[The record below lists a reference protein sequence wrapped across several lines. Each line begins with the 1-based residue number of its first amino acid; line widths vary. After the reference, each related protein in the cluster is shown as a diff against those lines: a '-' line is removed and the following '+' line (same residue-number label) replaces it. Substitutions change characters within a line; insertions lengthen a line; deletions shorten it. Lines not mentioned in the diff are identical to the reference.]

1 MKRKFAAAVC
11 AALLGLLALAA
22 CTNQRGEAQKPFE
35 HVTAEQVESLFI
47 TTNYY
52 VPDDAKSVTITNKEQ
67 IELMLGAVNE
77 LTIYEEDTSGTVYY
91 GTPVTVCL
99 KQTDGSKLVLS
110 SMSVTGGQTLLYWN
124 EKRYYAEPNSCL
136 SMDNTSLHL
145 LLEYTEICGT

>member
-1 MKRKFAAAVC
+1 MKRKFAAAAC

-22 CTNQRGEAQKPFE
+22 CTGRQGEAQKPFE
-35 HVTAEQVESLFI
+35 DLRAEQVESIFI

-52 VPDDAKSVTITNKEQ
+52 VPDDARSVTITNKEQ

-99 KQTDGSKLVLS
+99 SQTDGAKLVLS
-110 SMSVTGGQTLLYWN
+110 SMAVTGGQTLLYWN
-124 EKRYYAEPNSCL
+124 EKPYYAEPDSCL
-136 SMDNTSLHL
+136 YLDNTSLYL